1 MWARAGAIR
10 DAYLL
15 SMTESAH
22 SNDKDT
28 SLLGELLGID
38 FSPGEKERI
47 GRALAD
53 TESAPAR
60 ILASSP
66 QLIRDPPF
74 WGRAQRKFGVNGF
87 RPGAPAA
94 IPKVVGRVLDAARSH
109 ANGRSSADWPNIWP
123 LYQRAAGAYLDHDR
137 PALSSLLRKERLQA
151 GAGSQTD
158 QILRSIVK
166 CLPIYEVP
174 VEHVR
179 ELYEFWGFE
188 RTDLI
193 EEILSDV
200 TVRADTVRR
209 MIDDEL
215 STLKEE
221 IFKSVAAERDE
232 REKLL
237 GSFASHLASLRTA
250 LAGVRNDLERA
261 HSEWRSAA
269 STGNAASSPPEA
281 GAQKAEARPP
291 ATTVPQENSKE
302 ADRSATT
309 LELLHTRV
317 ESLGKQL
324 KSFRRRID
332 AGIRDQGVVAQREP
346 IHASTAAGVP
356 AAHTSAQVMEKWR
369 GALITAGAPNS
380 AAVADVALE
389 IVRRSRVLLT
399 MRPDLL
405 KDLFS
410 SFPDGQI
417 RVTAASPLWMSEA
430 DWKDDLAYLQ
440 QERSGPR
447 LLIIENFDSALQD
460 AYLVPPLLAWL
471 TSVAETSANRVAL
484 VPSVDDLSDVSP
496 RILEISTCLAH
507 KAPHLGWPQFDEG
520 RMKSRLQVHSA
531 ADLVKF
537 VRSTDPSGERGLSQF
552 LSNQKVLLPSRLIR
566 GFVNVYDGLRALL
579 HPREARLIAQDTTL
593 IPWGERAFGVTQL
606 TLLRNALHNLD
617 EP

>member
-1 MWARAGAIR
+1 
-10 DAYLL
+10 
-15 SMTESAH
+15 MTESAR

-38 FSPGEKERI
+38 FSPEEKDRI
-47 GRALAD
+47 GRALTD
-53 TESAPAR
+53 VESAPAR

-66 QLIRDPPF
+66 QLIHDPRF

-94 IPKVVGRVLDAARSH
+94 IPKVVGRVLEAARSH

-123 LYQRAAGAYLDHDR
+123 LYQRAADAYLDHNR
-137 PALSSLLRKERLQA
+137 PALSRLLRKERLQA
-151 GAGSQTD
+151 GMGSQTD
-158 QILRSIVK
+158 QILRNIVK

-179 ELYEFWGFE
+179 ELYECWGFQ

-215 STLKEE
+215 STLKDE
-221 IFKSVAAERDE
+221 ILESVAAEWDE
-232 REKLL
+232 RDKLQ
-237 GSFASHLASLRTA
+237 GSFATNLVSLRTA

-261 HSEWRSAA
+261 HSEWRSVAL
-269 STGNAASSPPEA
+269 TINAASSPHEA
-281 GAQKAEARPP
+281 GAQKAEAPSR
-291 ATTVPQENSKE
+291 TTSVPQENSQDT
-302 ADRSATT
+302 DRSATT

-324 KSFRRRID
+324 KSLRRRID
-332 AGIRDQGVVAQREP
+332 EGIRDQGVLDQREP
-346 IHASTAAGVP
+346 TQASTT
-356 AAHTSAQVMEKWR
+356 TSIGAVQTSSQVMEKWR
-369 GALITAGAPNS
+369 GALIAAGAPNS
-380 AAVADVALE
+380 SAVADVVLE

-399 MRPDLL
+399 MRPELL
-405 KDLFS
+405 KNLYS
-410 SFPDGQI
+410 SLPDGQI
-417 RVTAASPLWMSEA
+417 RITAASPLWMGEA

-471 TSVAETSANRVAL
+471 ASVAETSANRVAL
-484 VPSVDDLSDVSP
+484 IPSVDDLSDVSP
-496 RILEISTCLAH
+496 RILEISTCLGH

-520 RMKSRLQVHSA
+520 RMKSHLQAHSV

-552 LSNQKVLLPSRLIR
+552 LSNQKVVLPSRLMR

-579 HPREARLIAQDTTL
+579 PPREARLIAQDTTL
-593 IPWGERAFGVTQL
+593 IPWGERVFGATQL
-606 TLLRNALHNLD
+606 TLLSNALHNLD